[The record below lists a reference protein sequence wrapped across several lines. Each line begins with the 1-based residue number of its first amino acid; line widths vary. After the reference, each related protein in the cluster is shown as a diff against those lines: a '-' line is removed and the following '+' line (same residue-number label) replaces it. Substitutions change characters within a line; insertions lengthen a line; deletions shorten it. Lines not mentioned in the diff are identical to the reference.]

1 MAEILD
7 AQLGDASAQEV
18 VFAYDVSILSNG
30 KKYDL
35 EEYGDSVAVSISN
48 VDAEDLT
55 VTHVKIDVTDG
66 NGGLDTDALNEAKT
80 VKQES
85 ETLEITAKGD
95 EVFFDLTSCS
105 IISGSRNLLGAG
117 NDGIDVTVN
126 VNWSGDTVI
135 DESLAQRPTSVSFTV
150 EAQEEDGTWA
160 AVTGDFTVSQQNN
173 WSATWELDGDKTYRV
188 TENPDGLI
196 REKANADG
204 TTTTEDR

>member
-1 MAEILD
+1 MAIPLDTMAEILD

-85 ETLEITAKGD
+85 ETLKATAKDG
-95 EVFFDLTSCS
+95 EVFS
-105 IISGSRNLLGAG
+105 I
-117 NDGIDVTVN
+117 
-126 VNWSGDTVI
+126 
-135 DESLAQRPTSVSFTV
+135 
-150 EAQEEDGTWA
+150 
-160 AVTGDFTVSQQNN
+160 
-173 WSATWELDGDKTYRV
+173 
-188 TENPDGLI
+188 
-196 REKANADG
+196 
-204 TTTTEDR
+204 

>member
-1 MAEILD
+1 M
-7 AQLGDASAQEV
+7 
-18 VFAYDVSILSNG
+18 
-30 KKYDL
+30 
-35 EEYGDSVAVSISN
+35 
-48 VDAEDLT
+48 
-55 VTHVKIDVTDG
+55 
-66 NGGLDTDALNEAKT
+66 
-80 VKQES
+80 
-85 ETLEITAKGD
+85 
-95 EVFFDLTSCS
+95 
-105 IISGSRNLLGAG
+105 
-117 NDGIDVTVN
+117 TVN

-173 WSATWELDGDKTYRV
+173 WSATWKLDGDKTYRV